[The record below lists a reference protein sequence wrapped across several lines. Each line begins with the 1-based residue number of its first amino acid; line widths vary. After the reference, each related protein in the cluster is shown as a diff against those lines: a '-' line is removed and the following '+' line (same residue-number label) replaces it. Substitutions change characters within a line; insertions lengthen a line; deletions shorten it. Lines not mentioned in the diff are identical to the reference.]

1 MENMVDMSK
10 TKIVILQARE
20 IVYTAIFVGLGI
32 LLLILL
38 FFMFWPS
45 GSGSKKTDHADKS
58 DAIYEAGIY
67 NEELTIG
74 ESRVELQVTLDEDRV
89 KSVKVVNLDDSVSAM
104 YPLMKPSVNNI
115 SKQLASGVSVDE
127 VVLSKESQ
135 YTEKLVLEKVKDVM
149 KENKV
154 SDKK

>member
-1 MENMVDMSK
+1 MSK

-45 GSGSKKTDHADKS
+45 GKDASKSKHALKS
-58 DAIYEAGIY
+58 DGIYEAGIY

-74 ESRVELQVTLDEDRV
+74 ESKVGLQITLDEDRV

-104 YPLMKPSVNNI
+104 YPLMKPSVKSI

-127 VVLSKESQ
+127 VVLSKESL
-135 YTEKLVLEKVKDVM
+135 YTEKLVLQKVEDVM
-149 KENKV
+149 RKNTV
-154 SDKK
+154 SQSK

>member
-1 MENMVDMSK
+1 M
-10 TKIVILQARE
+10 
-20 IVYTAIFVGLGI
+20 
-32 LLLILL
+32 
-38 FFMFWPS
+38 
-45 GSGSKKTDHADKS
+45 
-58 DAIYEAGIY
+58 
-67 NEELTIG
+67 
-74 ESRVELQVTLDEDRV
+74 TLDEDRV

-154 SDKK
+154 PDIK